1 MKMISLSFVRRLL
14 FDEHGQTMMWVT
26 ASFVGM
32 VGLSGLTLDVGRA
45 YLVKSQVQSVVDGA
59 ALAGVSG
66 ISSGTAASL
75 VSTFENGANQTS
87 WGIGTAPNANA
98 PSATLRCV
106 TAVMPNGQSCSGN
119 LVNAITVTETVN
131 VPMFFMKIFRV
142 PSLPVKATA
151 TATPA
156 EARPWIV
163 EIILDTTPSM
173 SDSDSNCTGANT
185 AEECALNGIQ
195 GMLGKLNPCPPGSSS
210 CTDTNA
216 NIRFGLRSFPN
227 ISISDA
233 QYNYCNTGTVKYQLY
248 SNPVPPQVVWSTTP
262 VPGYPNVYAP
272 EVTPASYTPIKYG
285 SGTSAVTLTYQ
296 STYGAS
302 DMDTNGFYINFFSAT
317 DASGLN
323 PSSTLVKAIGRNAD
337 KVNPC
342 LQQPS
347 VPHSGVTS
355 FAQAI
360 YAAETALMAEQ
371 AAYPVVNN
379 LPTRTAI
386 VFLSDGQANALAQ
399 DYYPDGTAV
408 TSNGMNVSGS
418 TKLNS
423 NLTIP
428 TGLYPS
434 GIDACQQAIT
444 AAHLAASFGT
454 RVYTVAYGAENGG
467 CLYYSNGVGK
477 FTSTVKQ
484 GSGGST
490 NTGEGSEIDQ
500 TSGSPLVSSGSP
512 LIVSGN
518 LNVPM
523 TSITDVVPCNTIK
536 NMASDMAYFYS
547 DANQEIGT
555 GTSGIDGVN
564 TNCTSPTHTSL
575 TSLNDIFQDIYGS
588 LTAARLIPNNSI

>member
-1 MKMISLSFVRRLL
+1 
-14 FDEHGQTMMWVT
+14 
-26 ASFVGM
+26 
-32 VGLSGLTLDVGRA
+32 
-45 YLVKSQVQSVVDGA
+45 
-59 ALAGVSG
+59 
-66 ISSGTAASL
+66 
-75 VSTFENGANQTS
+75 
-87 WGIGTAPNANA
+87 
-98 PSATLRCV
+98 
-106 TAVMPNGQSCSGN
+106 
-119 LVNAITVTETVN
+119 
-131 VPMFFMKIFRV
+131 
-142 PSLPVKATA
+142 
-151 TATPA
+151 
-156 EARPWIV
+156 
-163 EIILDTTPSM
+163 
-173 SDSDSNCTGANT
+173 
-185 AEECALNGIQ
+185 
-195 GMLGKLNPCPPGSSS
+195 
-210 CTDTNA
+210 
-216 NIRFGLRSFPN
+216 
-227 ISISDA
+227 
-233 QYNYCNTGTVKYQLY
+233 
-248 SNPVPPQVVWSTTP
+248 
-262 VPGYPNVYAP
+262 
-272 EVTPASYTPIKYG
+272 
-285 SGTSAVTLTYQ
+285 
-296 STYGAS
+296 
-302 DMDTNGFYINFFSAT
+302 MDTNGFYINFFSAT

-399 DYYPDGTAV
+399 DYYADGTAV

-467 CLYYSNGVGK
+467 CLYYSNGVGTV
-477 FTSTVKQ
+477 TSTVQK
-484 GSGGST
+484 GTTIG
-490 NTGEGSEIDQ
+490 TGEGSDIVQ
-500 TSGSPLVSSGSP
+500 PSGNP
-512 LIVSGN
+512 LIVTGT

-547 DANQEIGT
+547 DANEEIGT

-564 TNCTSPTHTSL
+564 VNCTSPDHSAI
-575 TSLNDIFQDIYGS
+575 TSLNDIFLDIYGS
-588 LTAARLIPNNSI
+588 LTAARLIPNGTT